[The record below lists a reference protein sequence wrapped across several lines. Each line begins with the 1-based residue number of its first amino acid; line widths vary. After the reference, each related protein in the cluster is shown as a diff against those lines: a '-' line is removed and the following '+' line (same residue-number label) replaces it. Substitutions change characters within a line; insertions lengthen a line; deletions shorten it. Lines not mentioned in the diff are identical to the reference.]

1 MFERMRKKNLG
12 QSLLEVIVAIGVVLS
27 VLISISGLVAINVF
41 GQKSSEN
48 RVLASQLAREG
59 IEAIRNFRDTTL
71 LKKWTLEE
79 ETGEYSEP
87 AHYYYITNFNG
98 DNNNRWKLNQGASGW
113 GSEYDLGLSVNN
125 LYEPG
130 GATYTGFKRRMLI
143 DSLCQSSSNCA
154 LGDPGICD
162 SNDGASVCAS
172 RIGYRVTSQVQW
184 LENNQAQN
192 LQLVDFLY
200 DWR

>member
-71 LKKWTLEE
+71 LKKWTLAE
-79 ETGEYSEP
+79 ETGEYSES
-87 AHYYYITNFNG
+87 AHYYYITNFNS
-98 DNNNRWKLNQGASGW
+98 DNNNRWKLNQGVSGW
-113 GSEYDLGLSVNN
+113 GSQYDLGLSASNF
-125 LYEPG
+125 YEPG
-130 GATYTGFKRRMLI
+130 GAAYNGLKRRILI
-143 DSLCQSSSNCA
+143 DSLCQSSSDCA

-162 SNDGASVCAS
+162 SLDAGVCTS
-172 RIGYRVTSQVQW
+172 RIGYRVTSEVQW
-184 LENNQAQN
+184 LENNQTQS
-192 LQLVDFLY
+192 LKLVDFLY